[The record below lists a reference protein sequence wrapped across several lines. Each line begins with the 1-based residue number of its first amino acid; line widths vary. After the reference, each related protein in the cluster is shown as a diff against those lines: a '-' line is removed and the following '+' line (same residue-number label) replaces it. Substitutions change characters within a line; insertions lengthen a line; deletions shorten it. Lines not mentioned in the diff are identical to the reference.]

1 MRDEGGRIEARTSG
15 TTCRER
21 EREGER
27 ERERDNHQHIYF
39 VRAVRAAAAAAAAA
53 AKNATLR
60 LEKMDWASSGRA
72 APRRGKE
79 I

>member
-1 MRDEGGRIEARTSG
+1 MREAESRHAQAAQHAE
-15 TTCRER
+15 RER
-21 EREGER
+21 ERER
-27 ERERDNHQHIYF
+27 ERETTTNTYISF
-39 VRAVRAAAAAAAAA
+39 VRCAHAAA

-60 LEKMDWASSGRA
+60 LEKMDWASGRA